1 MNSGSFVSVA
11 SFFMAAFVLAIP
23 AGAHAD
29 KARRVIDVPAPCC
42 RVANVSAGVVEL
54 NCACTA
60 ALSKM
65 EIELDRGV
73 RTVTVYVNGEPWV
86 DPLGNGLDNT
96 QNIHEFV
103 NFDRDTVETAV
114 QWGKELEKT
123 LTVPQNPHEKLPG
136 NMPGRLPIT
145 SSPTNSRRN

>member
-42 RVANVSAGVVEL
+42 RVANVSGRCCGTH
-54 NCACTA
+54 CACTE

-65 EIELDRGV
+65 EIELDRDV
-73 RTVTVYVNGEPWV
+73 RTVTVYVDGEPWI
-86 DPLGNGLDNT
+86 DPLGTAGITLRRFGSSRT
-96 QNIHEFV
+96 SI
-103 NFDRDTVETAV
+103 ETRWRA
-114 QWGKELEKT
+114 
-123 LTVPQNPHEKLPG
+123 P
-136 NMPGRLPIT
+136 
-145 SSPTNSRRN
+145 SSGERSWRKP